1 MNRRLLIQITTP
13 AVLIGAI
20 LLVACLV
27 SAWYITRLQSGL
39 GSILTH
45 NVASMRAAQHLEMSA
60 HKLRLHSLM
69 YLIDPNRE
77 LKDKIDH
84 DQQEFEK
91 WLRIA
96 SDTAATA
103 PEQVAI
109 EKIGDGYNRFQQSL
123 SGLTALAERD
133 GGRSDLR
140 AFAATGP
147 VRWVVEP
154 CEEFADLNDRQM
166 KQIADHS
173 HTLTERLRGV
183 MLLLGVIGPLGGLVS
198 GYGIAR
204 GLSRSLY
211 KLSVRVQDMAQHL
224 EREVGAVRL
233 LPDGDL
239 NQLDLQLQ
247 QVVDRVADVAGQLQ
261 RQHQE
266 MLRAQQLAAVGQLA
280 AGVAHEVRNPLTAIK
295 MLVEV
300 ALRPEK
306 PKPFTTEN
314 LRIIDREVRRL
325 EKTVQGFLD
334 FARPPV
340 LQTTQVDLCE
350 LVHQAAE
357 LVAVRA
363 RQHRVE
369 LAVSLPERP
378 LIRLLDRG
386 QMSTVLVNLFLNAL
400 DAMPNGGTLGVELE
414 TGPSGEVSLTIADS
428 GSGIPN
434 EVFRK
439 LFTPFVSSK
448 PTGSGL
454 GLSICKR
461 VVEDHGGR
469 IVAENLSGSGAR
481 FTVILPAASRLMDHP
496 EILEVADAGA
506 AGRR

>member
-39 GSILTH
+39 GSVLTH

-69 YLIDPNRE
+69 YLIDPNRD
-77 LKDKIDH
+77 LKEQIDN
-84 DQQEFEK
+84 DQRDFEE
-91 WLRIA
+91 WLQ
-96 SDTAATA
+96 TAESTA
-103 PEQVAI
+103 VSTAEQAAVVM
-109 EKIGDGYNRFQQSL
+109 IGDGYTRFQQSL

-154 CEEFADLNDRQM
+154 CEEFADLNDRQI
-166 KQIADHS
+166 KQIAEHS
-173 HTLTERLRGV
+173 HTLTERLRVV

-204 GLSRSLY
+204 GLSRTLY

-247 QVVDRVADVAGQLQ
+247 QVVGRVADVARQLQ

-266 MLRAQQLAAVGQLA
+266 MIRAQQLAAVGQLA

-300 ALRPEK
+300 ALRPEN

-314 LRIIDREVRRL
+314 LRIIDREIRRL

-334 FARPPV
+334 FARPPA
-340 LQTTQVDLCE
+340 LQTAPVDLRE

-369 LAVSLPERP
+369 MAVALPEHAV
-378 LIRLLDRG
+378 IYTLDRG

-400 DAMPNGGTLGVELE
+400 DAMPTGGTLGVDLE
-414 TGPSGEVSLTIADS
+414 VGPSGEVALTIADS

-448 PTGSGL
+448 ATGSGL

-469 IVAENLSGSGAR
+469 IVGENLPGAGAR
-481 FTVILPAASRLMDHP
+481 FTVILPVPARTLDHS
-496 EILEVADAGA
+496 EILEVADAGP
-506 AGRR
+506 AGGR